1 MPQEKP
7 KKLTASGRVGDGGL
21 SWMKRA
27 YQRCVEQAKEEGRTL
42 EDIATEKY
50 GVSLKIRVRFYDFK
64 LTFIIKV
71 WLANFSIIFPKYEN
85 ISFSELPP
93 PSYGGDFIET
103 FNIHM

>member
-1 MPQEKP
+1 
-7 KKLTASGRVGDGGL
+7 
-21 SWMKRA
+21 
-27 YQRCVEQAKEEGRTL
+27 
-42 EDIATEKY
+42 
-50 GVSLKIRVRFYDFK
+50 